1 MFRKNSSL
9 PSIPVL
15 TKSTVLVT
23 ERKTLQNIVLQVAR
37 TLELSLIKI
46 ASYTIF

>member
-15 TKSTVLVT
+15 TKSTVLLT
-23 ERKTLQNIVLQVAR
+23 ERKTLQKIVLQVAR

-46 ASYTIF
+46 APYTIF